1 MGGKQLGFSDYELT
15 TAKKQTK
22 REKFLSEMEVVVPWQ
37 ALIDLIE
44 PHYPKASKKG
54 GRPPYPLATML
65 RIHLLQQWY
74 SLSDPA
80 MEEALIE
87 VPTMRRFAGI
97 ELISDRIPDETTILT
112 FRHLLE
118 KHGLG
123 EQIFEVVKAHLSARG
138 MTMRQGTIVDATL
151 IAAPSSTKNKEGKRD
166 PEMHQTKKGNQW
178 YYGMKIH
185 IGVDKDSGLIHSVAT
200 TAANVHDLTPVA
212 ELLHGGLRRRR
223 LQRHRQEG
231 RYSGQFSRIPSSDAS
246 RKTAILAEHP
256 RWEAAGSDRDS
267 QVTRTRQGRAS
278 VPGYQTTVRLPE
290 NPAAWH
296 GQEPLQG
303 QRDRCTHEPI
313 LSAPPVALG
322 DMNGGNG
329 VSGGPQ

>member
-15 TAKKQTK
+15 RAKKQTK

-37 ALIDLIE
+37 ALIALIE

-65 RIHLLQQWY
+65 RVHLLQQWY

-118 KHGLG
+118 KHELG
-123 EQIFEVVKAHLSARG
+123 EQIFETVNAHLSARG

-151 IAAPSSTKNKEGKRD
+151 IAAPSSTKNNQGKRD
-166 PEMHQTKKGNQW
+166 PEMHQTRKGNQW
-178 YYGMKIH
+178 YYGMKVH
-185 IGVDKDSGLIHSVAT
+185 TGVDKDSGLIHSVVV
-200 TAANVHDLTPVA
+200 TAANVHDLTPAA
-212 ELLHGGLRRRR
+212 ELLHGDEEVVYGDAGYQGIAKRPEMAGKTAEFRVAMRPGKRRTLPGTPEGR
-223 LQRHRQEG
+223 LQDLIETAKAHIRSKGEHPFRVIKQQFGFQKTRLRGLAKNRCKINVLAALSNLFQARHRL
-231 RYSGQFSRIPSSDAS
+231 
-246 RKTAILAEHP
+246 LA
-256 RWEAAGSDRDS
+256 AA
-267 QVTRTRQGRAS
+267 
-278 VPGYQTTVRLPE
+278 
-290 NPAAWH
+290 
-296 GQEPLQG
+296 
-303 QRDRCTHEPI
+303 
-313 LSAPPVALG
+313 
-322 DMNGGNG
+322 
-329 VSGGPQ
+329 